1 MLAHIGYKNFIA
13 TGRVVAVV
21 PYNSAPARRIRGDAI
36 DEGRHVDCTNGKK
49 TASIIVLNNGI
60 IVSSA
65 FSTEVVAGRL
75 ENAR

>member
-13 TGRVVAVV
+13 TERVVAVV

-36 DEGRHVDCTNGKK
+36 DEGKHVDCTNGNK
-49 TASIIVLNNGI
+49 TASIIVLDSGT

-65 FSTEVVAGRL
+65 FCTEAVAGRL

>member
-36 DEGRHVDCTNGKK
+36 DEGRHVDCTNGNK
-49 TASIIVLNNGI
+49 TASIIVLDNRT

-65 FSTEVVAGRL
+65 FSTEVVAGRV
-75 ENAR
+75 ENAG